1 VKQQVEKKLKTLEKE
16 RPDAMEMAK
25 KAYEKRKKK
34 EKE

>member
-1 VKQQVEKKLKTLEKE
+1 MSTGATV
-16 RPDAMEMAK
+16 DAEMAK